1 MWIRRTPL
9 RNLLPTQVAL
19 AYTGRRW
26 MGWARSRPRLARE
39 ARRLRPQRAR
49 LYSQHG
55 GGLMN
60 RQLML
65 FLATAVFASLLLS
78 GAPAAAQSQGQG
90 TFGVDTCE
98 PAKTQCPSGAPNAF
112 GVCVA
117 FANVCSDALRTGNP
131 QLLA

>member
-1 MWIRRTPL
+1 M
-9 RNLLPTQVAL
+9 VAFIL
-19 AYTGRRW
+19 GTGRVH
-26 MGWARSRPRLARE
+26 GSHGKHDGFARK
-39 ARRLRPQRAR
+39 RAR

-65 FLATAVFASLLLS
+65 FLATAVFSAFLLS
-78 GAPAAAQSQGQG
+78 GTPAAAQGQGQG

-117 FANVCSDALRTGNP
+117 FADVCTAALRT
-131 QLLA
+131 A